1 MTTHPRSPFLS
12 LVLLPTVLACAAE
25 QTPDEAPASGE
36 PVVEET
42 KEPAPGFA
50 SGLDALADGDGAAL
64 EGRRVALL
72 TNDAAR
78 DVAGLPAWEILADL
92 EGVELVRLY
101 TPEHGL
107 GADAHGAVSDDVE
120 PVTGLEIVSLYGGR
134 RAPEPAEL
142 AGLDALVYD
151 LPDVGVRFYTYTST
165 LYLCLEACR
174 EAGIP
179 LVVLDRPCPP
189 GDGVAGPLPTGLG
202 DNFVGLVPLPVLY
215 GMTPGETARWIAGE
229 LLPGVVVEVVPL
241 TGYKPGAV
249 FDEQSP
255 PPPWRATSPNLP
267 RLSGVLLYPGL
278 GLFEPTALSVG
289 RGTDSP
295 FEVLGAPWLDAAALA
310 DHWTEHVPGARFET
324 TTFTP
329 SAPSDGRHNGATC
342 QGVRV
347 VVEDREAF
355 EPLGLALWGY
365 DFLGRRHPGRTALEP
380 RFLRRMLGVDDL
392 RRVFDGEAD
401 PVVIWT
407 AWLEDTAAF
416 ESRREPY
423 LLYGNAD

>member
-1 MTTHPRSPFLS
+1 MTTQPRFLHPSLALLLAALS
-12 LVLLPTVLACAAE
+12 CAAE

-42 KEPAPGFA
+42 KEPAFGFA
-50 SGLDALADGDGAAL
+50 TGLDVLADGDGAAL
-64 EGRRVALL
+64 DGRRVALL

-241 TGYKPGAV
+241 NGYKPGAV

-329 SAPSDGRHNGATC
+329 SAPSDGRHDGATC

-365 DFLGRRHPGRTALEP
+365 DFLGRRHPARTALKP

-392 RRVFDGEAD
+392 QRVFDGEAD
-401 PVVIWT
+401 SVVIWT